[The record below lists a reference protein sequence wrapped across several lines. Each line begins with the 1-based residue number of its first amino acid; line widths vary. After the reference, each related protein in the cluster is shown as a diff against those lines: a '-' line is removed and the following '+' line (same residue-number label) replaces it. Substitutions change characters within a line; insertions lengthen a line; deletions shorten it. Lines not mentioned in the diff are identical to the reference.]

1 MIMKKS
7 IYILIPFV
15 FLQFA
20 FCKKEFDTPPL
31 KQADDGSR
39 ISIAQ
44 IKARYF
50 KNIHYKFKADSNLY
64 CVVTADEVSG
74 NLYKDVYVRDASG
87 ALHLKL
93 TYSGGL
99 YIGDSIRINLKGI
112 VLNEYNGLIQLDSV
126 DVSKSVVKLAS
137 GLNPQPLV
145 MSLEQITAN
154 TAATNTVQ
162 SQLVKINN
170 LEFLDGDRNVTFAD
184 AVGKASK
191 TLVLKSC
198 SEQSIALRSSGYA
211 NFASQL
217 TPSGNGYIIAIVGQ
231 YGEQAGDMQLTLR
244 QYGDVKMNGSL
255 CTTQT
260 TSSVYL
266 KKDFNDNSISS
277 GGWTQYKV
285 NGDILWSTSSA
296 GGVSSPYAKISNYIS
311 GANQTCET
319 WLISPSINLVDATLP
334 VLNFRNA
341 YNYTGPELE
350 VYVSTNYNSGTPS
363 FANWVKLNFNLSTGN
378 WAFVNSGDVNLS
390 AYKNTNVRIAF
401 KYTGSNTSG
410 STWELDDVVVKEKQ

>member
-1 MIMKKS
+1 MNMKKS
-7 IYILIPFV
+7 IYFLIPLV
-15 FLQFA
+15 LIQFA

-31 KQADDGSR
+31 KQADDGTR
-39 ISIAQ
+39 ITIVE
-44 IKARYF
+44 IKTRYH

-87 ALHLKL
+87 AIHVKL

-145 MSLEQITAN
+145 LSLEQINAN

-162 SQLVKINN
+162 SQLVKINA
-170 LEFLDGDRNVTFAD
+170 LEFSESDRNVTFAD
-184 AVGKASK
+184 AIGKASK
-191 TLVLKSC
+191 TLVLRSC

-285 NGDILWSTSSA
+285 NGDVLWSTSSA
-296 GGVSSPYAKISNYIS
+296 GGASSPYAKISNYIS

-319 WLISPSINLVDATLP
+319 WLISPTINLVDATQP

-341 YNYTGPELE
+341 YNYSGPELE
-350 VYVSTNYNSGTPS
+350 VYVSTNYSSGTPS
-363 FANWVKLNFNLSTGN
+363 TASWTKLNFNTSSGN
-378 WAFVNSGDVNLS
+378 WVFVSSGIVDLS
-390 AYKNTNVRIAF
+390 VYKTSTTRIAF
-401 KYTGSNTSG
+401 KYTGSDTSG
-410 STWELDDVVVKEKQ
+410 STWEVDDVFVKEE